1 MSVESARSVRELR
14 KAIGMNS
21 QQLASRVGKS
31 GGAIRHLEKAE
42 STGTANLQNL
52 KELADALGYELEI
65 VYRKTDRAER
75 LVVERAEEKAEA
87 LVQRIL
93 ATMALERQELKPE
106 DAKQMRERLVN
117 RYLQQPKALWS

>member
-21 QQLASRVGKS
+21 QQLAARVGKS

-42 STGTANLQNL
+42 SNGTANLQNL
-52 KELADALGYELEI
+52 KEVVAALGYELEI

-106 DAKQMRERLVN
+106 DAQQMRERLVN